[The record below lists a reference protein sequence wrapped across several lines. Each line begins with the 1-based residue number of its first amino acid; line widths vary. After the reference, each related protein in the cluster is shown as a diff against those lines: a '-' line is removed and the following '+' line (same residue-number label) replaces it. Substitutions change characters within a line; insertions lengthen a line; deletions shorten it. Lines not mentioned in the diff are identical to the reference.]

1 MLKKIAVKVE
11 IINIISSQK
20 VIYIFYLL
28 KRLFAKILF
37 NSYCDVNLS
46 ILNKIIFCILIKF
59 KHYLR

>member
-37 NSYCDVNLS
+37 NSYRDVYLS